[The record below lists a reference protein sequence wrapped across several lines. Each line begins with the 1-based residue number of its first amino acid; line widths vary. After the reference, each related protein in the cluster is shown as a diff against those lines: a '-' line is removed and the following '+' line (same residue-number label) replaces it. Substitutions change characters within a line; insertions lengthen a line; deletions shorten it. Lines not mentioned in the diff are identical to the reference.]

1 MALLFQLYRVLV
13 PKPIRTKILLASL
26 AKKIPAFHSSSE
38 GFTTDTERQVVI
50 DYINRR
56 GVQIFPYDFTDKY
69 THSSIDVFEDSSCGL
84 KYVMMDNKRLYFK
97 RRWSVKRIRK
107 SFHDL
112 SLEQDLKSP
121 HRYLS
126 TNFTVSSS
134 DVLADFGAAE
144 GNFSL
149 SVIEK
154 IKKVYLFESDPEWI
168 EALEM
173 TFLPWKDKVEIVPR
187 FVSDVNDEKHCSGD
201 VFFAGK
207 ELTFMKIDVDG
218 GERKLLRGFADT
230 INSASRMQIA
240 LCTYHQHDDEKDFS
254 SMLSAKGYAVSPS
267 CGYMIFY
274 YDKKLKAP
282 YLRRSLIRAT
292 KG

>member
-1 MALLFQLYRVLV
+1 MPNHV
-13 PKPIRTKILLASL
+13 RTKILLSSL
-26 AKKIPAFHSSSE
+26 AKKIPAFHEKSE
-38 GFTTDTERQVVI
+38 GFSTDLERRAVI
-50 DYINRR
+50 DFINRR

-69 THSSIDVFEDSSCGL
+69 SASSIEVFEDPSCGL
-84 KYVMMDNKRLYFK
+84 KYVMMDSKRLYFK
-97 RRWSVKRIRK
+97 RRWSAQRIRK

-112 SLEQDLKSP
+112 SLEQDQESP

-126 TNFTVSSS
+126 EDFNVSAS

-168 EALEM
+168 EALQM
-173 TFLPWKDKVEIVPR
+173 TFLPWKEKVEIVPR
-187 FVSDVNDEKHCSGD
+187 FVSDINDEKHCTGD

-207 ELTFMKIDVDG
+207 ELSFMKIDVDG
-218 GERKLLRGFADT
+218 GERKLLRGFTNT
-230 INSASRMQIA
+230 INSANRMRIA
-240 LCTYHQHDDEKDFS
+240 LCTYHQHEDEKEFS
-254 SMLSAKGYAVSPS
+254 ALLSAQAYEVKPS
-267 CGYMIFY
+267 KGYMIFY

-282 YLRRSLIRAT
+282 YIRRSLIRAT